1 MALLNPTMRDKR
13 KVKGSN
19 PAVFMTDQTFEG
31 DKLGGNGGGTDQAG
45 GGKNEGLWGR
55 SVRILFGFARR

>member
-1 MALLNPTMRDKR
+1 MALLNPAMRDKR

-31 DKLGGNGGGTDQAG
+31 DKLGGNGGGTTTKREAEKTKDYG
-45 GGKNEGLWGR
+45 VGL
-55 SVRILFGFARR
+55 